1 LRRSLYIQELEP
13 RWPTPDKTWDWDMWM
28 RLPEIRKGRECVIP
42 DVSRTYHFGS
52 SGLNMNTYFHDIYF
66 KKRSF
71 NTLRDVELYNVESLK
86 SELYEKSLKYELS
99 QANVLKNSEH
109 SPCDE
114 KFWPKP
120 SENTANI
127 LFISMSH
134 SKDFTSWLALAKC
147 LRVWDLDARGY
158 HKGLWRL
165 HYNQT
170 PLFVVGVPFSPYS
183 TYRPDGV
190 VPLEMSVSKQGSNK
204 VNEVR

>member
-1 LRRSLYIQELEP
+1 MCDPGRFSDLPLWFFWSEHEHLLSWYLLQEKILQHPQRCGAVQRRKVDISYIAS
-13 RWPTPDKTWDWDMWM
+13 KNFSN
-28 RLPEIRKGRECVIP
+28 K
-42 DVSRTYHFGS
+42 SF
-52 SGLNMNTYFHDIYF
+52 YF
-66 KKRSF
+66 
-71 NTLRDVELYNVESLK
+71 SLK

-183 TYRPDGV
+183 
-190 VPLEMSVSKQGSNK
+190 
-204 VNEVR
+204 